1 MYRQVDRSRERQIN
15 IGLVGYGMMGKAHSL
30 GYRNVTLYFEDMDV
44 IPHLLVLCG
53 RNEAKVA
60 SAARRYGWAHY
71 TTDWR
76 EVVRDPQVDLVDICA
91 PDYLHCEIAIA
102 AAETG
107 KDVVCEKPLARNVI
121 EGKRMVKAVRKHGVR
136 GLVAYNYRTVPAIQL
151 AKQMVEEGELGEIY
165 HFRTSWLTDWAAFPE
180 FPFVWR
186 FDKRVVGSG
195 ALGDIGSHIVDL
207 AHYLVGEIT
216 DVTGCDKTFIKTRRS
231 HTGEN
236 KLVEVDDAAF
246 FLAKFKNGIIGTFE
260 ATRSALGNKEAFYF
274 EINGSKGSIAFNS
287 KNYNVLRFFTLK
299 DHSSVQGFRTIYVG
313 NEHHPYGETPWP
325 YGEVIGY
332 SDLFSYQAYEI
343 LRVVAGEDSP
353 IMADFERALKVQAVV
368 DAVLRSRKE
377 QRWVSVEEVLES
389 SK

>member
-1 MYRQVDRSRERQIN
+1 MYRQVDRLNIRYIN
-15 IGLVGYGMMGKAHSL
+15 IGLIGYGMMGKAHSL
-30 GYRNVTLYFEDMDV
+30 GYRNVALYFEDMDV

-53 RNEAKVA
+53 RDEGKVA
-60 SAARRYGWAHY
+60 SAARGYGWNYY

-76 EVVRDPQVDLVDICA
+76 EVVRDPRVALVDICA
-91 PDYLHCEIAIA
+91 PDHLHCEIAVA
-102 AAETG
+102 AAEAG

-121 EGKRMVKAVRKHGVR
+121 EGKRMVEAIRRHGVR
-136 GLVAYNYRTVPAIQL
+136 GLVAYTYRTVPAIQL
-151 AKQMVEEGELGEIY
+151 AKQMLEEGELGEIY
-165 HFRTSWLTDWAAFPE
+165 HFRASWLSDWAAFPQV
-180 FPFVWR
+180 PFVWR

-216 DVTGCDKTFIKTRRS
+216 EVTGCDKTFIKKRRS

-246 FLAKFKNGIIGTFE
+246 FLAKFENGVIGTFE

-274 EINGSKGSIAFNS
+274 EINGRKGSVAFSS

-299 DHSSVQGFRTIYVG
+299 DHPSVQGFRTIYVG

-332 SDLFSYQAYEI
+332 TDLFVYQAYEI
-343 LRVVAGEDSP
+343 LRVVAGGVSRTVV
-353 IMADFERALKVQAVV
+353 DFESALKVQAVI
-368 DAVLRSRKE
+368 DAVLRSKTER
-377 QRWVSVEEVLES
+377 RWVSVKEVLEVPE
-389 SK
+389 

>member
-1 MYRQVDRSRERQIN
+1 MYKHVDRSGERWVN
-15 IGLVGYGMMGKAHSL
+15 VGLIGYGMMGKAHSL
-30 GYRNVTLYFEDMDV
+30 GYRNVTLYFEDLDV
-44 IPHLLVLCG
+44 IPQLLVLCG

-60 SAARRYGWAHY
+60 SAARRYGWDYY
-71 TTDWR
+71 TTDWH
-76 EVVRDPQVDLVDICA
+76 EVIKDPQVDLVDICA
-91 PDYLHCEIAIA
+91 PDYLHCEIAVA
-102 AAETG
+102 AAEAG

-121 EGKRMVKAVRKHGVR
+121 EGKRMEKAIRKHGIR
-136 GLVAYNYRTVPAIQL
+136 GLVAYNYRIVPAIQL

-165 HFRTSWLTDWAAFPE
+165 HFRASWLSDWAAFSE
-180 FPFVWR
+180 VPFVWR

-287 KNYNVLRFFTLK
+287 KNYNVLQFFTLK
-299 DHSSVQGFRTIYVG
+299 DHPSVQGFRTIYVG

-332 SDLFSYQAYEI
+332 SDLFGYQAYEI
-343 LRVVAGEDSP
+343 LRAVAGKDSP
-353 IMADFERALKVQAVV
+353 LMADFESALKVQAVV

-377 QRWVSVEEVLES
+377 RRWVSVEEVLES
-389 SK
+389 PK